1 MAADALF
8 THRNTILYRL
18 RRMQNDS
25 GIPLDDPAA
34 HTDLL
39 LSVSLILFETK
50 GPDFF
55 LKHTKEQA
63 D

>member
-18 RRMQNDS
+18 RRMQNDYD
-25 GIPLDDPAA
+25 IPLDDLAA